1 MAEEEQNTV
10 EIGQNKKD
18 KKKVKM
24 KEVEDKTDI

>member
-10 EIGQNKKD
+10 KIGQSKKD
-18 KKKVKM
+18 KNKVKM

>member
-10 EIGQNKKD
+10 EIGQSKKD
-18 KKKVKM
+18 KNKVKM